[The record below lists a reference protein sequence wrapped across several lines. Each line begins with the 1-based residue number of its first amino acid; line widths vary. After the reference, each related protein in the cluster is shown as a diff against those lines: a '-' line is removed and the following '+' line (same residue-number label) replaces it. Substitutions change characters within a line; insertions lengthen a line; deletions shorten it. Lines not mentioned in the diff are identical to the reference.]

1 MGLRLVD
8 AEGRDVAR
16 GQEGEICCDGP
27 SVHLGYHNNPGANAD
42 AFLPDGWFRSGDLG
56 MIDAD
61 GRLRIVGRL
70 KEMINRGGKK
80 FFPREIEEILY
91 THPKILHAAM
101 VGIADLRLGERNCL
115 CVVPKPQQTLSLDEA
130 VSFLKGQVAD
140 YKLPEMI
147 EQFDDLPMTGT
158 GKIRRHVLRDL
169 VTARLGQG

>member
-1 MGLRLVD
+1 
-8 AEGRDVAR
+8 
-16 GQEGEICCDGP
+16 
-27 SVHLGYHNNPGANAD
+27 
-42 AFLPDGWFRSGDLG
+42 
-56 MIDAD
+56 
-61 GRLRIVGRL
+61 
-70 KEMINRGGKK
+70 
-80 FFPREIEEILY
+80 
-91 THPKILHAAM
+91 M
-101 VGIADLRLGERNCL
+101 VGIADRRLGERNCL